1 MHPALQCFIVVLVFL
16 GIYLFLI
23 LGIKFISKK
32 NLYNIQGILLA
43 SITMGTIFSVASF
56 ILILIS
62 NKFQSWSF
70 SSKLV
75 YAGEIF
81 LWVFLGSL
89 VLIPIAFR
97 RAQHYVQRKQEE
109 SH

>member
-1 MHPALQCFIVVLVFL
+1 M
-16 GIYLFLI
+16 
-23 LGIKFISKK
+23 
-32 NLYNIQGILLA
+32 LLA
-43 SITMGTIFSVASF
+43 SITLGAIFSIGSF
-56 ILILIS
+56 ILILIG
-62 NKFQSWSF
+62 KKYQSWSF

-97 RAQHYVQRKQEE
+97 RAQNYIQSKKEE

>member
-1 MHPALQCFIVVLVFL
+1 MFVVL
-16 GIYLFLI
+16 
-23 LGIKFISKK
+23 FIAKK
-32 NLYNIQGILLA
+32 SLYNIKGIILSSV
-43 SITMGTIFSVASF
+43 SIGAVFSIASF

-62 NKFQSWSF
+62 KKFQSWSF

-89 VLIPIAFR
+89 ILIPIGFR
-97 RAQHYVQRKQEE
+97 RAQQHVQRNKEK
-109 SH
+109 SLRD

>member
-1 MHPALQCFIVVLVFL
+1 MHPALQCSIIVFVFL
-16 GIYLFLI
+16 GICLSLI
-23 LGIKFISKK
+23 FGLKFIAER
-32 NLYNIQGILLA
+32 NLYNVKGILFA
-43 SITMGTIFSVASF
+43 STTMGAIFSVASF